1 MRRANGRQARTF
13 PSALA
18 YGEASTP
25 AERSRKEPRAWPS
38 SPREWGRGGV
48 GNRCGLQQPNT
59 PPSPPV
65 SERASR
71 PRVSKMIPWTPNDF
85 LVTTIFTL
93 ESLVTDAQSSEGS
106 LRHSRFTLDLSGDV
120 TGHRCCVCLQSAQ
133 LLTSRGNFPTTTQTF
148 QMDSDST
155 RWRPDYRFCKS
166 ANGPMLFWLLLNLQL
181 KRCFLILRMDILEG
195 VSGWQRLGVNPNSF
209 QSHKNGKCGKNC
221 RKQKRPRSQM

>member
-1 MRRANGRQARTF
+1 MGGKRARFPPRWPMAKRRPR
-13 PSALA
+13 PSA
-18 YGEASTP
+18 
-25 AERSRKEPRAWPS
+25 AEKSREPGRAP
-38 SPREWGRGGV
+38 PGNGGGGA

-85 LVTTIFTL
+85 LVTTIFI
-93 ESLVTDAQSSEGS
+93 TDAQSSEGS

-133 LLTSRGNFPTTTQTF
+133 LPTSRGNFPTTTQTF

-166 ANGPMLFWLLLNLQL
+166 ANGPMLFLVVVESAIEKVL
-181 KRCFLILRMDILEG
+181 F
-195 VSGWQRLGVNPNSF
+195 NPS
-209 QSHKNGKCGKNC
+209 NGHFGGCVELATAWCQPQFISK
-221 RKQKRPRSQM
+221 P

>member
-1 MRRANGRQARTF
+1 MGGKRARFPPRWPMAKRRPR
-13 PSALA
+13 PSAA
-18 YGEASTP
+18 EKSREPGRAPPGNGGGAGWGTGAGCSNPTP
-25 AERSRKEPRAWPS
+25 
-38 SPREWGRGGV
+38 
-48 GNRCGLQQPNT
+48 

-65 SERASR
+65 RERASR